1 MGLVSL
7 FLDTF
12 VGVDP
17 QLAADILV
25 SGLGASALSVAR
37 FSEAFLV
44 LRADDVGLTLALVP
58 LVMVV
63 MSVAYTL
70 SAYPAGVLSDR
81 MDRRAL
87 IVLGLLVLI
96 AVDLVLALATG
107 IRLVL
112 VGAALWGLHMGLTQG
127 LLAAMVADATPERI
141 RGIAFR
147 RVPHGDRFG
156 AARGQPD
163 RRSAM
168 GPVRSPATY
177 YAGMAFA
184 GIALI
189 GLLVVRRRDRVR
201 P

>member
-1 MGLVSL
+1 
-7 FLDTF
+7 
-12 VGVDP
+12 
-17 QLAADILV
+17 
-25 SGLGASALSVAR
+25 
-37 FSEAFLV
+37 
-44 LRADDVGLTLALVP
+44 
-58 LVMVV
+58 MVV

-141 RGIAFR
+141 RGIAFG
-147 RVPHGDRFG
+147 VFHMVTGLALL
-156 AARGQPD
+156 AASLIAGLLWDQY
-163 RRSAM
+163 
-168 GPVRSPATY
+168 GPPATY